1 MPTFRGAYFEIE
13 DVDGDFKRLFEQKE
27 LAKKVKSFLGTAV
40 RLTTSKLDD
49 RIQAQVP
56 EDTGD
61 LKRAL
66 GIWTSRSGLT
76 GKAGIVEN
84 DEEQTHAALANE
96 YGTKHMKQIR
106 PFLVPSAEAETPHF
120 VRRCEDALAQVERLL
135 TKGY

>member
-1 MPTFRGAYFEIE
+1 MPQFRSAYFEIE
-13 DVDGDFKRLFEQKE
+13 DVDGDFKRLFAQKD
-27 LAKKVKSFLGTAV
+27 LAKKVKSFLTTAV
-40 RLTTSKLDD
+40 LVTTSKLDD
-49 RIQAQVP
+49 RIQAAVP

-61 LKRAL
+61 LRHAL

-96 YGTKHMKQIR
+96 YGTKNMKQIR

-120 VRRCEDALAQVERLL
+120 VKRCEAALAQVERLL
-135 TKGY
+135 TKGF